1 MTFGENLSQIRL
13 AIWIQYYCV
22 RDGYGS
28 IECHQDKAIVFKISF
43 NLKMKGRKKIK

>member
-1 MTFGENLSQIRL
+1 MAFGENLSQIRL
-13 AIWIQYYCV
+13 AIWMTYCV